1 MKYRKQ
7 GLFQKIMSSRLVLII
22 LICLFAF
29 LTKVS
34 FTMRDRLVT
43 SQDRLNLANS
53 ELNKLINH
61 QTDLA
66 NKIRYLSTEEGIEAE
81 LRTKYRAIRNGESV
95 AVILNDEKK
104 GTSTATSTGI

>member
-7 GLFQKIMSSRLVLII
+7 GLFSKVMSSRVVLLI
-22 LICLFAF
+22 LIVLFAF

-34 FTMRDRLVT
+34 FTMKERLEL
-43 SQDRLNLANS
+43 SKSKLNVANS
-53 ELNKLINH
+53 ELDKLINH

-66 NKIRYLSTEEGIEAE
+66 NKIKYLSTDEGIEAE

-95 AVILNDEKK
+95 AVIIDSDKK
-104 GTSTATSTGI
+104 ATSTATSTGI